1 MEQKCAGPVT
11 SPVMEQFEKCSGRAL
26 AIPLNQTVKMK
37 STSFTPKFPFG
48 NHE

>member
-11 SPVMEQFEKCSGRAL
+11 GLVMEQFESCFSRAL
-26 AIPLNQTVKMK
+26 AIPFNQMIKMQ
-37 STSFTPKFPFG
+37 SACFTPRFPFG